1 MNLDKVIA
9 IDCGGTNLRAAVVDK
24 DMNILAVRRGPTVH
38 DDGEKL
44 FERMKELIT
53 EVSEEA
59 HTDIRGI
66 GVSICGVVSHNQVG
80 RCGNL
85 GLELGYDFYSRFV
98 DTYPNAKIRIAN
110 DGNCS
115 ALVEAYYG
123 VNKGFTD
130 SAFITISSGIGL
142 GIIHNGEMID
152 LPLEGGRMMIEYNEK
167 LYETEYLCSGKG
179 IVRLCALNGV
189 HVESAAEFFNHVRMN
204 DEKFMRVYNIWLRL
218 LGLWFGNLH
227 ILFNCQSYAL
237 SGGVIQSADVFLDD
251 LQKVS
256 NASIASWHLNP
267 IRFKIAKFAQ
277 DVGICGAA
285 CLPLLD

>member
-1 MNLDKVIA
+1 MNLEKVIA

-24 DMNILAVRRGPTVH
+24 NMNILAVRRGPTVH

-44 FERMKELIT
+44 FEKMKSLIN
-53 EVSEEA
+53 EVASEAKVEVK
-59 HTDIRGI
+59 GI

-85 GLELGYDFYSRFV
+85 GLEYGFDFYSRFV
-98 DTYPNAKIRIAN
+98 DSFPGAKVRIAN

-123 VNKGFTD
+123 VNKGLLD

-142 GIIHNGEMID
+142 GVIHNGEMID
-152 LPLEGGRMMIEYNEK
+152 LPLEAGRMMIEYNEK

-189 HVESAAEFFNHVRMN
+189 KVENAAEFFDHVRKHN
-204 DEKFMRVYNIWLRL
+204 DKYIKVYNIWLRL

-227 ILFNCQSYAL
+227 ILFDCQSYAL
-237 SGGVIQSADVFLDD
+237 SGGVIQSSDVFLDD
-251 LQKVS
+251 LQKVA

-267 IRFKIAKFAQ
+267 VRFQIAKYAQ
-277 DVGICGAA
+277 DVGLCGAA